1 LGGGDGGGWIHM
13 QIDDCLDGDREY
25 IWSYLVLRIY
35 TNESERIVAVADYRF
50 PWSHG

>member
-1 LGGGDGGGWIHM
+1 MSGGGGWIHM

-35 TNESERIVAVADYRF
+35 TNESERIVAVADYRS
-50 PWSHG
+50 PWSLG

>member
-1 LGGGDGGGWIHM
+1 MSGGGGWIHVM
-13 QIDDCLDGDREY
+13 MICLDGDGEY
-25 IWSYLVLRIY
+25 LRSYLVLRIY